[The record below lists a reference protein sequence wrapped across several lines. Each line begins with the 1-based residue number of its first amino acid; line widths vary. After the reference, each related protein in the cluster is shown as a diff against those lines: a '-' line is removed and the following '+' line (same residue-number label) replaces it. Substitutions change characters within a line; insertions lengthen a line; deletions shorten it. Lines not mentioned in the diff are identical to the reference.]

1 MSTMNLSISTSC
13 PYRSSRWGQLKR
25 HFAEWRNSARSRH
38 ELMNLSDRCLHDI
51 GLSRR
56 DAGFEASSAEMA
68 GILASLGST

>member
-1 MSTMNLSISTSC
+1 DEPDISTSC
-13 PYRSSRWGQLKR
+13 LYRSSRWGQLKR
-25 HFAEWRNSARSRH
+25 CFAEWRNSTRSWH

-56 DAGFEASSAEMA
+56 DAGLEASSAEMA